1 MKNICKYL
9 SLSVVILRSLSLM
22 FFSLFVGYLC
32 FYICLSFSF
41 PSSYLRPVQLSI
53 NILDAISVT
62 TQSIPSINP
71 SPVTAEHGMI
81 PQCLVDISSKA
92 RNSLISQLF
101 SDPLISCLLQKINK
115 VAPTSFSCLS
125 RLCNS
130 FLQSSNLILSELST
144 TQISPSVDSK
154 QFLQYE
160 RIVV

>member
-1 MKNICKYL
+1 MQIFESFCCDSALSISNDFLSFCRIPLLLYL
-9 SLSVVILRSLSLM
+9 SLFL
-22 FFSLFVGYLC
+22 
-32 FYICLSFSF
+32 SF
-41 PSSYLRPVQLSI
+41 PSFYLRPVQLSI

-71 SPVTAEHGMI
+71 SPVTAEQGMI